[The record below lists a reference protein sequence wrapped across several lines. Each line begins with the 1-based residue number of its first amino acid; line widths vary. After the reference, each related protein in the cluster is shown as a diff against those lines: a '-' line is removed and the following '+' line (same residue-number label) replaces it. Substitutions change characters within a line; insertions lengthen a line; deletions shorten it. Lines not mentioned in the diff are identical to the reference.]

1 MLGSP
6 SAGSLSMKRKI
17 QLSIK
22 RLADVLIA
30 AIGLALAAPLFLLIA
45 ILIRLESPGP
55 VIFRQ
60 LRSGRNRLHFH
71 MFKFRSM
78 YEAVPHLR
86 NPDGS
91 AFVGRNDPRV
101 TRMGRWLRE
110 FSLDEIPQL
119 FNVLL
124 GDMSI
129 IGPRPEKPEY
139 TGELPAWALEKL
151 QFRPGCLSL
160 PLIHG
165 RNELPWRERNELDI
179 YYVQNYSLWL
189 DVKILVLG
197 LWTML
202 VTRQGVYSPGEIGA
216 VVFQQTEKDT
226 ASTASYQTLTKE

>member
-1 MLGSP
+1 
-6 SAGSLSMKRKI
+6 MKRKI

-22 RLADVLIA
+22 KLADVLIA
-30 AIGLALAAPLFLLIA
+30 VIGLALASPLFLLIA
-45 ILIRLESPGP
+45 ILVRLESPGS

-60 LRSGRNRLHFH
+60 LRSGRNRRPFY
-71 MFKFRSM
+71 MFKFRTM
-78 YEAVPHLR
+78 YDGVPHLR

-101 TRMGRWLRE
+101 TRIGRWLRE

-119 FNVLL
+119 FNVLRD
-124 GDMSI
+124 DMSI

-139 TGELPAWALEKL
+139 TEELPAWALEKL

-165 RNELPWRERNELDI
+165 RNELPWRERNELDL
-179 YYVQNYSLWL
+179 YYVRNYSLWL

-197 LWTML
+197 LWAML
-202 VTRQGVYSPGEIGA
+202 VTKKGVYSPGDIGA
-216 VVFQQTEKDT
+216 AVFQRAVKDT
-226 ASTASYQTLTKE
+226 ASPAGHQTFTKE